1 MTDKVKYPPV
11 ILGMYGYKL
20 LPVHKDV
27 FKKREYEKQK
37 LKRIKAAYEKKMRE
51 MNRDHKGWNKDYITF
66 TNSIN

>member
-1 MTDKVKYPPV
+1 MEKIKFPSV

-20 LPVHKDV
+20 MPVNKDA

-51 MNRDHKGWNKDYITF
+51 HNRDHKGWNKDYIVYS
-66 TNSIN
+66 NSIN